1 MLTKGGRKE
10 NVMQEKRLGNMI
22 WATRKA
28 RGMTQEELAEQ
39 VDITTSHLKHIE
51 SGHRNPSI
59 EVLFALAKV
68 LDLSLDALI
77 FDQRPEVPVIHT
89 DGLTPEE
96 IGAVARLVD
105 LLRRH

>member
-1 MLTKGGRKE
+1 MFKDNLMMLRK
-10 NVMQEKRLGNMI
+10 
-22 WATRKA
+22 T

-105 LLRRH
+105 LMRRH

>member
-1 MLTKGGRKE
+1 
-10 NVMQEKRLGNMI
+10 MQEKRLGNMI

-28 RGMTQEELAEQ
+28 RGITQEKLAEM

-59 EVLFALAKV
+59 EVLFQLARA

-77 FDQRPEVPVIHT
+77 FDDRPEVPVIHT
-89 DGLTPEE
+89 DGLTQEE
-96 IGAVARLVD
+96 IGVVAHLVD
-105 LLRRH
+105 LMRRS